1 MRTQESGPEYR
12 NSLNEMEHS
21 VAELARVE
29 FEVGHMDR
37 ALENVEQELAASDSQ
52 EQVRLAQTNTV
63 IILKVA
69 HLLPRWCEGAAQ
81 LRRRV

>member
-1 MRTQESGPEYR
+1 MCLLFCLRTQESGPEYG

-52 EQVRLAQTNTV
+52 EQVRLAQRKR
-63 IILKVA
+63 IL
-69 HLLPRWCEGAAQ
+69 
-81 LRRRV
+81 

>member
-1 MRTQESGPEYR
+1 M
-12 NSLNEMEHS
+12 
-21 VAELARVE
+21 AELARVE

-52 EQVRLAQTNTV
+52 EQVRLTQQTVAV

-69 HLLPRWCEGAAQ
+69 HLCEGAAQ
-81 LRRRV
+81 LWRRVRGTAGGPKEVYSCLRPPGGP